1 MAKATLIFDFLPC
14 PTPGVSPWSDRAAL
28 RRVWLSATLASM
40 RTTIDL
46 FAGAGG
52 ASLGLRNAGMQHEL
66 CIEWDEDAASTL
78 VAAGFPGVCG
88 DVRDFSHYSN
98 LKHVDMIWA
107 SPPCQSFSTAGKRE
121 GALDDRNGWPW
132 TLDVIDHLRSKGI
145 GPGWV
150 ICENVLGLTYHKS
163 DCTGHDVM
171 ECAGCYW
178 EQWILPEFKKR
189 FDWVGTV
196 VLNAVDFGVPQ
207 FRRRVFLV
215 GGDGAVRW
223 PEATHCSQ
231 EQMKQ
236 QSMFGPSKKPWVTI
250 GQALGLDAT
259 VIGILSNP
267 SNKGES
273 GQGLRTYKE
282 ITHQPSTGITTRG
295 PMWNQGPFVVEDD
308 KPDWWHRA
316 SPADEPSRT
325 IGTKGNASVTQ
336 GTGVPGSEPWRLD
349 KPAPAVTSRDWR
361 GARHQKF
368 DPTRTPM
375 TAADATW
382 RAIGKRSLTWQE
394 CAVLQGFPSDYPFTG
409 RTKASIYKQ
418 VGNAVCPIVSEV
430 LARCVMKAMAT

>member
-1 MAKATLIFDFLPC
+1 VC
-14 PTPGVSPWSDRAAL
+14 
-28 RRVWLSATLASM
+28 LSATLASM

-52 ASLGLRNAGMQHEL
+52 ASLGIKNAGMHHAL
-66 CIEWDEDAASTL
+66 CVEWDEDAASTL
-78 VAAGFPGVCG
+78 IAAGFPGVCG
-88 DVRDFSHYSN
+88 DVRDFKHYEDI
-98 LKHVDMIWA
+98 KHIDMMWA
-107 SPPCQSFSTAGKRE
+107 SPPCQAFSSAGKRE

-145 GPGWV
+145 GPSWV

-196 VLNAVDFGVPQ
+196 VLNAADFGVPQ

-215 GGDGAVRW
+215 GGDRAVRW

-236 QSMFGPSKKPWVTI
+236 QSMFGPSKKPWNTI

-259 VIGILSNP
+259 VIGIASNP
-267 SNKGES
+267 YTKDES
-273 GQGLRTYKE
+273 GEWDKSSRTYKE
-282 ITHQPSTGITTRG
+282 ITHQPSTGITARG
-295 PMWNQGPFVVEDD
+295 PLWNQGPFVVE
-308 KPDWWHRA
+308 
-316 SPADEPSRT
+316 
-325 IGTKGNASVTQ
+325 TQ

-382 RAIGKRSLTWQE
+382 RAVGKRSLTWQE
-394 CAVLQGFPSDYPFTG
+394 CAILQGFPSDHPFTG

-430 LARCVMKAMAT
+430 LARCVMEAMDT

>member
-1 MAKATLIFDFLPC
+1 
-14 PTPGVSPWSDRAAL
+14 
-28 RRVWLSATLASM
+28 M

-52 ASLGLRNAGMQHEL
+52 ASLGLKNAGMHHEL
-66 CIEWDEDAASTL
+66 CVEWDEDAAATL
-78 VAAGFPGVCG
+78 VASGFPGVCG
-88 DVRDFSHYSN
+88 DVRD
-98 LKHVDMIWA
+98 LKHYEDMKHIDMMWA
-107 SPPCQSFSTAGKRE
+107 SPPCQAFSSAGKRE

-132 TLDVIDHLRSKGI
+132 TLDVIDHLRLKGI

-189 FDWVGTV
+189 FDWVGTA
-196 VLNAVDFGVPQ
+196 VLNAADFGVPQ

-215 GGDGAVRW
+215 GGDRAVRW
-223 PEATHCSQ
+223 PEGTHCS
-231 EQMKQ
+231 EEEMKQ
-236 QSMFGPSKKPWVTI
+236 QSMFGPKKKPWVTI
-250 GQALGLDAT
+250 GQALGLDST
-259 VIGILSNP
+259 VIGISSNP

-316 SPADEPSRT
+316 SPVDEPSRT

-382 RAIGKRSLTWQE
+382 RAVGKRSLTWQE
-394 CAVLQGFPSDYPFTG
+394 CAILQGFPSDHPFTG

-430 LARCVMKAMAT
+430 LARCVMEAMDT